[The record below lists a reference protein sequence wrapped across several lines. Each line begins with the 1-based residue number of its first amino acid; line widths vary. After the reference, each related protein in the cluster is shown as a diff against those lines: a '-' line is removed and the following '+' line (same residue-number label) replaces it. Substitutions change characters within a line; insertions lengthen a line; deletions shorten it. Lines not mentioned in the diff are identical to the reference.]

1 MSSLS
6 LRSGLGSL
14 PNTRNKISKWSIR
27 RFGVD
32 VTEMGPPPHARV
44 AGNLI
49 VLHRS
54 NIYLTDDTYS
64 LPHLFHCC
72 IDMVVGTGAD
82 KAAFATDTN
91 TTTTTDDQQVSQHSK
106 RRHGA
111 TVTIQEERKEELI
124 DTESGGDVKKSLRGG
139 SADGTTVADGNEVD
153 NSSSSGDGNN
163 GGSITDG
170 SSSSS
175 DNSESSSNKHGKDWN
190 RIAKEWKN
198 KLARKTHNKDSR
210 PKSIVNAIFNRRN
223 VAKTTNGEPSST
235 DKQRK
240 QRVTKGSGQETTT
253 TSTGGGKK
261 GGRTK
266 GGGTLGG
273 GF

>member
-139 SADGTTVADGNEVD
+139 STEGGTTETDGNEIES
-153 NSSSSGDGNN
+153 SSSSGGSSND
-163 GGSITDG
+163 GSITDA
-170 SSSSS
+170 SSS
-175 DNSESSSNKHGKDWN
+175 DNSGSSSNKHGKDWN
-190 RIAKEWKN
+190 RIAKEWKT

-223 VAKTTNGEPSST
+223 VAKTTNGVPSSM
-235 DKQRK
+235 DKQTK
-240 QRVTKGSGQETTT
+240 QRVKKGSEKETT
-253 TSTGGGKK
+253 SGGEGKK

-266 GGGTLGG
+266 GGGTLG
-273 GF
+273 